1 MYSFTVLHIVSVLRI
16 VFILHIVSVLRA
28 MSVLQ
33 LFDGLRE
40 ELAGGAGELADVVDP
55 DLMMAIHEAEVPE
68 VFRSPQEESVD
79 EDALCAH
86 LHDGVG
92 GVIDR
97 WTSLVGAAEG
107 VLRTG

>member
-1 MYSFTVLHIVSVLRI
+1 
-16 VFILHIVSVLRA
+16 
-28 MSVLQ
+28 MSVSQ

-40 ELAGGAGELADVVDP
+40 DLAGGAGELADVVDP

-68 VFRSPQEESVD
+68 VFCSSEEKSVH

-86 LHDGVG
+86 LRDGVG

-97 WTSLVGAAEG
+97 RSAFIGAAEG